1 MIDLASPKFTT
12 KESLSNLPGGGGV
25 ASSCSLICVFVR
37 EAQKTLSSALYLHF
51 LYQNNSEQLRCTLNP
66 SQEAAILKVLTARD
80 YALILGMPGTGKT
93 TTIACL
99 VQVLVARGNTVML
112 ASYTH
117 SAVDNILLKLKEVEK
132 RGAGEERGK
141 EEREKEKMKPISLHT
156 GWCGFPSSGVS
167 LSCAPGHTPLHSCP
181 HSQ

>member
-1 MIDLASPKFTT
+1 M
-12 KESLSNLPGGGGV
+12 
-25 ASSCSLICVFVR
+25 
-37 EAQKTLSSALYLHF
+37 
-51 LYQNNSEQLRCTLNP
+51 
-66 SQEAAILKVLTARD
+66 KVLAARD

-132 RGAGEERGK
+132 EGRQEKEGGEEI
-141 EEREKEKMKPISLHT
+141 KPISLHT
-156 GWCGFPSSGVS
+156 GRCGFPSPWVA
-167 LSCAPGHTPLHSCP
+167 LSRAPGHTPPHSCP
-181 HSQ
+181 HS